1 MEWITEDYCSYE
13 VSKLLNEK
21 GFNGMCDTVIGRD
34 GTKYD
39 IKLYDYVDEEI
50 TSCPTHQM
58 AMKWLREVH
67 KQHIMPKYDF
77 CCNYYSVK
85 IYNETLEQCNNS
97 VILAGFKTYEAS
109 IEAAIKYCL
118 ENLI

>member
-1 MEWITEDYCSYE
+1 MEKILSEDYCSYE

-39 IKLYDYVDEEI
+39 IKLYDYVEEET

-58 AMKWLREVH
+58 AMKWLREEYNIDLLIGKSASGDKYIPTIH
-67 KQHIMPKYDF
+67 KDGWYMGRP
-77 CCNYYSVK
+77 
-85 IYNETLEQCNNS
+85 NN
-97 VILAGFKTYEAS
+97 AMADTYEAAV
-109 IEAAIKYCL
+109 EYGLKYIL